1 MTLSERLLNLRM
13 DGHLTLR
20 ELSLK
25 TNLSISFLSDLE
37 HGRSDPSL
45 STLVTLS
52 RAYGIRL
59 VDLLWGVDVG
69 DEAAEVLPHD
79 DREHILTQLT
89 QEAQDMGLCGDNPDD
104 TDHHDRRAGSRGYS
118 EASGVWN

>member
-1 MTLSERLLNLRM
+1 MKLSERLLNLRM
-13 DGHLTLR
+13 DEPFTLR

-25 TNLSISFLSDLE
+25 TGLSISFLSDLE
-37 HGRSDPSL
+37 HGRSDPSF

-59 VDLLWGVDVG
+59 VDLLRGVDVG

-79 DREHILTQLT
+79 DRDYPEPDHGVYYGDGRDFDEPYPPEDDPSYLT
-89 QEAQDMGLCGDNPDD
+89 
-104 TDHHDRRAGSRGYS
+104 
-118 EASGVWN
+118 